1 MCKVNIRAKQYW
13 KYKII
18 EYDYISMHYEDG
30 DRKIEVCKTLH
41 KTNSKLVF
49 WLIILCLKIQGIKYE
64 VVNE

>member
-1 MCKVNIRAKQYW
+1 MDIRRKEYW
-13 KYKII
+13 KYKVI
-18 EYDYISMHYEDG
+18 EMEYVSMTHADSG
-30 DRKIEVCKTLH
+30 GKLEVCKTLH

>member
-1 MCKVNIRAKQYW
+1 MNIRRKEYW
-13 KYKII
+13 KYKVI
-18 EYDYISMHYEDG
+18 EMEYVSMSHGDDG
-30 DRKIEVCKTLH
+30 TIIEVCKTLH